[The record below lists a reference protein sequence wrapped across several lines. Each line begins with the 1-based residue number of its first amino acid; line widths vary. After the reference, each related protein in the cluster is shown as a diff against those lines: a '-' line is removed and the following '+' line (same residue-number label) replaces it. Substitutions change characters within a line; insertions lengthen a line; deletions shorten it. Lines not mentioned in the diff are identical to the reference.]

1 MHIFDATAPVP
12 TALVP
17 AGPSARTT
25 PPRAVAS
32 AASDRRPLAAVLLA
46 FLTAL
51 FMLVGTAQPAAA
63 HDELVSSDP
72 ESGASLDASPESLTL
87 TFSGNVM
94 DIGREIRV
102 TDSNGE
108 SLIDQES
115 IVERQRVIQPL
126 SNPGSTEDETYTV
139 VWRVVSEDGHPIE
152 GTYEY
157 TVGAGAGDQAGQG
170 PTQEASAAPTSE
182 DHDTATGAAEPAGDS
197 GTPGWLIP
205 VVGGVG
211 ALALL
216 IVVLVLATRRKKN

>member
-1 MHIFDATAPVP
+1 M
-12 TALVP
+12 
-17 AGPSARTT
+17 
-25 PPRAVAS
+25 
-32 AASDRRPLAAVLLA
+32 LLA

-51 FMLVGTAQPAAA
+51 FMLVSTAQPAAA

-108 SLIDQES
+108 SLIERES
-115 IVERQRVIQPL
+115 TVERQRVIQPL

-157 TVGAGAGDQAGQG
+157 TVGEGAGEQAGQG

-182 DHDTATGAAEPAGDS
+182 ENDTATEAAEPAGDS

-205 VVGGVG
+205 VIGGVG

-216 IVVLVLATRRKKN
+216 IVVLVLATRRKKH

>member
-1 MHIFDATAPVP
+1 MHIFDATAP
-12 TALVP
+12 A
-17 AGPSARTT
+17 PSARTT
-25 PPRAVAS
+25 PPTAVAR
-32 AASDRRPLAAVLLA
+32 AATDRRPLAAVLLA
-46 FLTAL
+46 LLTAL
-51 FMLVGTAQPAAA
+51 FMFVSTAQPAAA
-63 HDELVSSDP
+63 HDELISTDP
-72 ESGASLDASPESLTL
+72 EPGASLDASPESLTL

-94 DIGREIRV
+94 EIGREIRV

-108 SLIDQES
+108 SLIERES
-115 IVERQRVIQPL
+115 TVERQRVIQPL

-157 TVGAGAGDQAGQG
+157 TVGAGAGDQAGQS
-170 PTQEASAAPTSE
+170 PTPEESAASTGE
-182 DHDTATGAAEPAGDS
+182 QRDDTASEEAEPAGES

-216 IVVLVLATRRKKN
+216 IVVLVLATRNKRH

>member
-1 MHIFDATAPVP
+1 MHTFDATNPVP
-12 TALVP
+12 SAP
-17 AGPSARTT
+17 AARITT
-25 PPRAVAS
+25 PPRTVAR
-32 AASDRRPLAAVLLA
+32 AATDRRSLAAVLLA
-46 FLTAL
+46 LITAL

-63 HDELVSSDP
+63 HDELISSDP

-102 TDSNGE
+102 TDSSGE
-108 SLIDQES
+108 SLIERES
-115 IVERQRVIQPL
+115 TVERQRVIQPL

-157 TVGAGAGDQAGQG
+157 TVGAGASAGEQAGQG
-170 PTQEASAAPTSE
+170 PTQEASAAPTS
-182 DHDTATGAAEPAGDS
+182 DDNGTATEAAEPTGDS
-197 GTPGWLIP
+197 AAPGWLIP
-205 VVGGVG
+205 VIGGVG

-216 IVVLVLATRRKKN
+216 IVVLVLATRGKKH

>member
-1 MHIFDATAPVP
+1 MHIFDATVPVRS
-12 TALVP
+12 A
-17 AGPSARTT
+17 PSARTT
-25 PPRAVAS
+25 APPRAVAR
-32 AASDRRPLAAVLLA
+32 AATDRRPLAAVLLA

-51 FMLVGTAQPAAA
+51 FMLVSTAQPAAA

-108 SLIDQES
+108 SLIERES
-115 IVERQRVIQPL
+115 TVERQRVIQPL

-157 TVGAGAGDQAGQG
+157 TVGEGAGEQAGQG

-182 DHDTATGAAEPAGDS
+182 ENDTATEAADPAGDS

-205 VVGGVG
+205 VIGGVG

-216 IVVLVLATRRKKN
+216 IVVLVLATRSKKH